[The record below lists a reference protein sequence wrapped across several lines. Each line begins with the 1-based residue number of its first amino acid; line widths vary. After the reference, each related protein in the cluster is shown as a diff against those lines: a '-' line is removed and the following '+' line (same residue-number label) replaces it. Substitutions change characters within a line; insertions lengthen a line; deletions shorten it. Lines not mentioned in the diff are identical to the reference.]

1 MSKVHC
7 ALVFSWLA
15 LFAAS
20 SSSSA
25 ATCDG
30 DCPVDLPTKEDS
42 DSASLL
48 QVKSDVH
55 VHGSVG
61 SSKHDLVFLHM
72 PYNFGN
78 TIEKVAMFPPETSR
92 IEVIGLAMSMGG
104 GSFANPQGNN
114 VPSWDYIKSITKPGG
129 ENWGHFNPDLM
140 VEAKNP
146 KCPLYLTPPKYW
158 PEAVAKKYF
167 GDKKIFAVIRDPY
180 EKLIA
185 QFRGAMPDYGGS
197 ATEKTMKECDVN
209 TAIKTLLKNI
219 EATNDTSIGGCV
231 NIPQAEWFDGKYGVQ
246 IPVDNWRFPKSAN
259 ELFEKHGYSWHI
271 RKQDVLHVSL
281 CEDHWSAEL
290 DTETRN
296 LVKKIYKKDFEL
308 ICKHF
313 GHCDFEQNTCLQGVH
328 HMCPYSEFTWDPD
341 REIYCPK
348 EGVVKRN
355 NVRQRDECMAEN
367 FAMG

>member
-15 LFAAS
+15 LFAA
-20 SSSSA
+20 SSSA

-92 IEVIGLAMSMGG
+92 IEVIGLALSMGG
-104 GSFANPQGNN
+104 GSFANPQGKN

-167 GDKKIFAVIRDPY
+167 GDKNYFCCH
-180 EKLIA
+180 
-185 QFRGAMPDYGGS
+185 S
-197 ATEKTMKECDVN
+197 
-209 TAIKTLLKNI
+209 
-219 EATNDTSIGGCV
+219 
-231 NIPQAEWFDGKYGVQ
+231 
-246 IPVDNWRFPKSAN
+246 
-259 ELFEKHGYSWHI
+259 
-271 RKQDVLHVSL
+271 
-281 CEDHWSAEL
+281 
-290 DTETRN
+290 
-296 LVKKIYKKDFEL
+296 
-308 ICKHF
+308 
-313 GHCDFEQNTCLQGVH
+313 
-328 HMCPYSEFTWDPD
+328 
-341 REIYCPK
+341 
-348 EGVVKRN
+348 
-355 NVRQRDECMAEN
+355 
-367 FAMG
+367 